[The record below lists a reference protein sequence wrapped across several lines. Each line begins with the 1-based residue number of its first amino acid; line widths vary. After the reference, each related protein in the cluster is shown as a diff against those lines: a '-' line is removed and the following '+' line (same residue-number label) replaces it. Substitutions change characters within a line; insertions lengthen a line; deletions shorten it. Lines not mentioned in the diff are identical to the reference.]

1 MSIGPFTAAY
11 NIHGRPSPTK
21 MLMVLL
27 PTALATAMSPYP
39 CLATTKLPIASGTLV
54 PAAITIRPMM
64 IGGISAKHPRRRVLS
79 TAKYVNPP
87 ISRHTEMNNVH
98 SHSFVPGK
106 TLSSTH
112 ITGSQYVWAS
122 SVSPAS
128 SIFSPCTST
137 FPASASPAGFRSLT
151 APPFSADTASRSAG
165 TRISH
170 KLRLDDTTPAIK
182 SAPLLFSEHS
192 DTLPLSVARI
202 FPLSVRPT
210 FPLSVRPTFPL
221 PVAASLSLSVRASFP
236 LSVAAILPLRPAP
249 ASMSPLALPMA
260 AGASDSCSSDS
271 S

>member
-87 ISRHTEMNNVH
+87 ISRHTEMNSVH
-98 SHSFVPGK
+98 SHSFVPGR

-112 ITGSQYVWAS
+112 ITGSQYDSGAS
-122 SVSPAS
+122 ASAS
-128 SIFSPCTST
+128 SIFSPFASA

-151 APPFSADTASRSAG
+151 APPFSAGTASRSAG

-236 LSVAAILPLRPAP
+236 LSVAAILPLKPAP
-249 ASMSPLALPMA
+249 ASMSPLALPME